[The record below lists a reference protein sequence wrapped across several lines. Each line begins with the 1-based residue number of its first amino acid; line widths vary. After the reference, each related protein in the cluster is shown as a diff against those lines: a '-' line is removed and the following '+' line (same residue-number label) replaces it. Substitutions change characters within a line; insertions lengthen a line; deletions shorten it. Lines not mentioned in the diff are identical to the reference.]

1 MLDINA
7 ALVEA
12 QKQINSAVKYNRAGM
27 NNGKFG
33 SLRKIDL
40 AIQML
45 EQARN
50 EILEESAV
58 SA

>member
-1 MLDINA
+1 MLEISA

-27 NNGKFG
+27 NKGKFG

-45 EQARN
+45 QEARN
-50 EILEESAV
+50 EIREDWR
-58 SA
+58 